1 MEEELLQR
9 PHHRL
14 NRRMDADAGHV
25 DQGVGAGFPI
35 DVGPD
40 MLRDNYPGPRWATAI
55 TEVSPSMQHEI
66 QLVERRA
73 CPRQAMQQ
81 LHSIGVLPGWMKEAS

>member
-1 MEEELLQR
+1 MEGELLQR
-9 PHHRL
+9 PHHRF

-40 MLRDNYPGPRWATAI
+40 MLRDNYPGRRWATAI
-55 TEVSPSMQHEI
+55 TEVSPSMGHEI